1 MDLHALRI
9 LMVEDSPADA
19 ELLVRE
25 LRGLGR
31 PFEHR
36 RVAFADALRQALDEF
51 EPHIVLS
58 DYSMPGFGGADALG
72 IVMDRAKDTPFIYV
86 SGTLGEERAIEALQR
101 GAWDYVLKENLRRL
115 PAAVDRALR
124 MAQERR
130 ERAEAQQALA
140 QSEERFRSIVE
151 NSQDWIVEV
160 DADFRITYT
169 NPACEEVMGYA
180 PEALIGTSLVSY
192 LTEESADEVHGKVGL
207 YVESRRGWSRWR
219 LRWCHADGGARVLES
234 SGMPLYGE
242 TGELAG
248 YRGVNHDLTVVLEQK
263 EKIQQLVRIHA
274 VLSEVG
280 NSVIRSVDRQ
290 SLLLNACRV
299 AVEQGGFKAAGIAE
313 RGPRGTL
320 QVVGSF
326 GDQKL
331 LGTVDPR
338 QPMEMGENSAYHHH
352 PSIIAMREQRTV
364 LVENYEQ
371 ADVPED
377 LRELM
382 LANGVRSQVSL
393 PLGAAPWGVLALYSD
408 RVLASSEEELALLRR
423 LGDDID
429 RAIEFIAKG
438 ERLEYLAFH
447 NPLTGLPKR
456 VAFQGQLQELL
467 ARGGQVVVAACNVQR
482 MGRINS
488 SRGRN
493 FGDAL
498 LRQIGLRLERQPY
511 SEFLVAHPEGDTF
524 LLAYPA
530 NGMLD
535 GECDDLDE
543 RLRLMGQAPFQV
555 NNEHVYVSL
564 RAGLALGP
572 FQGDTA
578 ESLERNAMSALAGA
592 REQRV
597 HVKAYNAELRRVA
610 MQRVELEHDLRRAID
625 EEQFELYYQPKYDA
639 HSRRLVG
646 AEAVIRWHHPGSGMV
661 PPDVFVPILEDTG
674 LIVPVGHWVMREA
687 LAMALAWRQFQP
699 DLRIAVNISAREMR
713 SATFLEECIEMLALH
728 SADQPLDIEVTESVL
743 MESVDQSIRV
753 LEGLRN
759 LGCRIAI
766 DDFGTGYS
774 SLNYLVRLP
783 VDLVK
788 IDRSFVS
795 TLTQSP
801 EIVALVN
808 HMITLSHSLSLKVV
822 AEGVEEEEQAKL
834 LRLLR
839 CDQLQGYL
847 FGRPIPAPQFASQV
861 LGLSADND

>member
-1 MDLHALRI
+1 MDLTALRI

-25 LRGLGR
+25 LRGLDR

-36 RVAFADALRQALDEF
+36 RVAFADALRHALDEF

-58 DYSMPGFGGADALG
+58 DYSMPGFGGSDALD
-72 IVMDRAKDTPFIYV
+72 IVMANAKDTPFVYV

-101 GAWDYVLKENLRRL
+101 GAWDYVLKDNLRRL

-160 DADFRITYT
+160 DADFAITYS
-169 NPACEEVMGYA
+169 NPASEEVLGLA
-180 PEALIGTSLVSY
+180 PEALVGTRLLSY
-192 LTEESADEVHGKVGL
+192 LADESVREVNERLGR
-207 YVESRRGWSRWR
+207 YVESHHGWSRWR
-219 LRWCHADGGARVLES
+219 LRWCHADGGFRILES

-242 TGELAG
+242 NGELVG

-280 NSVIRSVDRQ
+280 NSVMRSVDRQ

-313 RGPRGTL
+313 RGPRGAL
-320 QVVGSF
+320 QVVSTF

-331 LGTVDPR
+331 LGSVDP
-338 QPMEMGENSAYHHH
+338 GETMDVGGGSAYHNH
-352 PSIIAMREQRTV
+352 PSIIAVREQRTV
-364 LVENYEQ
+364 VIENYEQ
-371 ADVPED
+371 ADVPEH
-377 LRELM
+377 LRQLM
-382 LANGVRSQVSL
+382 LVNGVRSQVSM
-393 PLGAAPWGVLALYSD
+393 PLGAWGVLALYSD
-408 RVLASSEEELALLRR
+408 RVQASDEEELALLRR

-429 RAIEFIAKG
+429 RAIEFIGKS

-447 NPLTGLPKR
+447 NPLTGLPNR
-456 VAFQGQLQELL
+456 VAFQGQLQDLL

-511 SEFLVAHPEGDTF
+511 AEYLVAHPEGDTF

-530 NGMLD
+530 NGTLD

-597 HVKAYNAELRRVA
+597 HVKAYNADLRRVA
-610 MQRVELEHDLRRAID
+610 MQRIELEHDLRRAID

-646 AEAVIRWHHPGSGMV
+646 AEAVIRWHHPSNGMV
-661 PPDVFVPILEDTG
+661 PPDIFVPILEDTG

-687 LAMALAWRQFQP
+687 LAMALTWRQFQP

-759 LGCRIAI
+759 LGCRVAI

-847 FGRPIPAPQFASQV
+847 FGRPMPASQFARDV
-861 LGLSADND
+861 LGLPAEGD

>member
-1 MDLHALRI
+1 MDLQSLRI

-36 RVAFADALRQALDEF
+36 RVAFAEALRQALDEF

-58 DYSMPGFGGADALG
+58 DYSMPGFGGADALQ
-72 IVMDRAKDTPFIYV
+72 IVMERAKDTPFVYV

-140 QSEERFRSIVE
+140 ESEERFRSIVE
-151 NSQDWIVEV
+151 SSQDLIIEV
-160 DADFRITYT
+160 DPDFTITYA
-169 NPACEEVMGYA
+169 NPASEDVIGYA
-180 PEALIGTSLVSY
+180 PEELAGTPVLPY
-192 LTEESADEVHGKVGL
+192 LTEDAVREVEEKLGG
-207 YVESRRGWSRWR
+207 YVEQHRSWSRWR
-219 LRWCHADGGARVLES
+219 LRWHHRDGGTRMLEG
-234 SGMPLYGE
+234 SGMPLYAADG
-242 TGELAG
+242 TLAG
-248 YRGVNHDLTVVLEQK
+248 YRSVNHDITLVIEQR
-263 EKIQQLVRIHA
+263 ERIEQLARIRA
-274 VLSEVG
+274 VLGEVG
-280 NSVIRSVDRQ
+280 NSVMRSADRK

-313 RGPRGTL
+313 RGPRDAL
-320 QVVGSF
+320 QVVSTF
-326 GDQKL
+326 GDRAL
-331 LGTVDPR
+331 LGSVNPAETMGTDPSS
-338 QPMEMGENSAYHHH
+338 PYYDH
-352 PSIIAMREQRTV
+352 PSIVAFREQRV
-364 LVENYEQ
+364 VVIEDYET
-371 ADVPED
+371 ADVPEG
-377 LRELM
+377 LRRLM

-393 PLGAAPWGVLALYSD
+393 PLGPAPWGVFALYSD
-408 RVLASSEEELALLRR
+408 RARSNTPDELALLGR
-423 LGDDID
+423 LADDID
-429 RAIEFIAKG
+429 RAIEFIGKS

-447 NPLTGLPKR
+447 NPLTGLPNR

-467 ARGGQVVVAACNVQR
+467 ASGGQVVVAACNVQR

-511 SEFLVAHPEGDTF
+511 AEFLVAHPEGDTF

-530 NGMLD
+530 NGTLD

-592 REQRV
+592 REHRV
-597 HVKAYNAELRRVA
+597 HVKAYNADLRRVA
-610 MQRVELEHDLRRAID
+610 MQRIELEHDLRRAID
-625 EEQFELYYQPKYDA
+625 DEQFELYYQPKYDA

-646 AEAVIRWHHPGSGMV
+646 AEAVIRWHHPGNGMV
-661 PPDVFVPILEDTG
+661 SPDIFVPVLEDPG
-674 LIVPVGHWVMREA
+674 LVVPVGHWVMREA
-687 LAMALAWRQFQP
+687 LAMALTWRQFQP

-728 SADQPLDIEVTESVL
+728 STDQPLDIEVTESVL

-753 LEGLRN
+753 LEGLRD
-759 LGCRIAI
+759 LGCRVAI

-783 VDLVK
+783 VDFVK

-847 FGRPIPAPQFASQV
+847 FGRPMPASQFARDV
-861 LGLSADND
+861 LGLLAEDD

>member
-1 MDLHALRI
+1 MDLDALRI

-36 RVAFADALRQALDEF
+36 RVAFAEALRDALREF

-58 DYSMPGFGGADALG
+58 DYSMPGFGGPDALE
-72 IVMDRAKDTPFIYV
+72 IVLAHAKDTPFVYV

-124 MAQERR
+124 TARERR
-130 ERAEAQQALA
+130 ERAEAEQALA
-140 QSEERFRSIVE
+140 HSEERFRSIVE

-160 DADFRITYT
+160 DADFNITYS
-169 NPACEEVMGYA
+169 NPASEEVLGYA
-180 PEALIGTSLVSY
+180 PEALLGTPLLSH
-192 LTEESADEVHGKVGL
+192 LTEESVREVHERVGH
-207 YVESRRGWSRWR
+207 YVEAHHGWSRWR
-219 LRWCHADGGARVLES
+219 LRWCHVDGGFRILES

-242 TGELAG
+242 DGELTG

-263 EKIQQLVRIHA
+263 EQIQQLARIHA

-280 NSVIRSVDRQ
+280 NSVIRSADRQ
-290 SLLLNACRV
+290 SLLFNACRV

-313 RGPRGTL
+313 RGPRGAL
-320 QVVGSF
+320 QVVSTF
-326 GDQKL
+326 GDRRL
-331 LGTVDPR
+331 LDSVDPNET
-338 QPMEMGENSAYHHH
+338 MDMGENSAYYHH
-352 PSIIAMREQRTV
+352 PSIVAVRELRTV
-364 LVENYEQ
+364 VVENYEH

-377 LRELM
+377 LRQLM
-382 LANGVRSQVSL
+382 LVNGVRSQVSM
-393 PLGAAPWGVLALYSD
+393 PLGTWGVLALYSD
-408 RVLASSEEELALLRR
+408 RMQASDEEELALLRR
-423 LGDDID
+423 IGDDID
-429 RAIEFIAKG
+429 RAIEFIGKS

-447 NPLTGLPKR
+447 NPLTGLPNR

-467 ARGGQVVVAACNVQR
+467 ARGDQVVVAACNVQR

-530 NGMLD
+530 NGTVD

-610 MQRVELEHDLRRAID
+610 MQRIELEHDLRRAIE
-625 EEQFELYYQPKYDA
+625 EEQFELYYQPKYDS

-661 PPDVFVPILEDTG
+661 PPDTFVPILEDTG

-687 LAMALAWRQFQP
+687 LAMALTWRQFQP

-713 SATFLEECIEMLALH
+713 SATFLEECVEMLALH

-753 LEGLRN
+753 LEGLRD

-847 FGRPIPAPQFASQV
+847 FGRPMPASQFASQV
-861 LGLSADND
+861 LGLSADNE

>member
-1 MDLHALRI
+1 
-9 LMVEDSPADA
+9 
-19 ELLVRE
+19 
-25 LRGLGR
+25 
-31 PFEHR
+31 
-36 RVAFADALRQALDEF
+36 
-51 EPHIVLS
+51 
-58 DYSMPGFGGADALG
+58 
-72 IVMDRAKDTPFIYV
+72 
-86 SGTLGEERAIEALQR
+86 
-101 GAWDYVLKENLRRL
+101 
-115 PAAVDRALR
+115 
-124 MAQERR
+124 
-130 ERAEAQQALA
+130 
-140 QSEERFRSIVE
+140 
-151 NSQDWIVEV
+151 
-160 DADFRITYT
+160 
-169 NPACEEVMGYA
+169 
-180 PEALIGTSLVSY
+180 
-192 LTEESADEVHGKVGL
+192 
-207 YVESRRGWSRWR
+207 
-219 LRWCHADGGARVLES
+219 
-234 SGMPLYGE
+234 MPLYGE
-242 TGELAG
+242 NGEVAG

-263 EKIQQLVRIHA
+263 EKIQQLARIHA

-280 NSVIRSVDRQ
+280 NSVMRSVDRQ

-313 RGPRGTL
+313 RGPRGAL
-320 QVVGSF
+320 QVASTF
-326 GDQKL
+326 GDQNL
-331 LGTVDPR
+331 LGSVDPR
-338 QPMEMGENSAYHHH
+338 EAMDVGEGSVYYNH
-352 PSIIAMREQRTV
+352 PSIIAVREQRTV
-364 LVENYEQ
+364 VIENYEQ
-371 ADVPED
+371 GDIPED
-377 LRELM
+377 LRQLM
-382 LANGVRSQVSL
+382 LVNGVRSQVSM
-393 PLGAAPWGVLALYSD
+393 PLGTWGVLALYSD
-408 RVLASSEEELALLRR
+408 RVQASDDEELALLRR

-429 RAIEFIAKG
+429 RAIEFIGKS

-447 NPLTGLPKR
+447 NPLTGLPNR

-498 LRQIGLRLERQPY
+498 LRQIGIRLERQPHPV
-511 SEFLVAHPEGDTF
+511 FLVAHPEGDTF

-530 NGMLD
+530 NGTLE

-543 RLRLMGQAPFQV
+543 SLRLMGQAPFQV

-597 HVKAYNAELRRVA
+597 HVKAYNADLRRLA
-610 MQRVELEHDLRRAID
+610 MQRIELEHDLRRAID

-661 PPDVFVPILEDTG
+661 PPDTFVPILEDTG

-687 LAMALAWRQFQP
+687 LAMALIWRQFQP

-713 SATFLEECIEMLALH
+713 SASFLEECIEMLALH

-759 LGCRIAI
+759 LGCGIAI

-839 CDQLQGYL
+839 CDHLQGYL
-847 FGRPIPAPQFASQV
+847 FGRPMPASQFASQV
-861 LGLSADND
+861 LGLPVEDD

>member
-1 MDLHALRI
+1 MDLDALRI

-36 RVAFADALRQALDEF
+36 RVAFAEALRDALRDF

-58 DYSMPGFGGADALG
+58 DYSMPGFGGSDALE
-72 IVMDRAKDTPFIYV
+72 IVLAHAKDTPFVYV

-124 MAQERR
+124 TARERR
-130 ERAEAQQALA
+130 ERAEAEQALA
-140 QSEERFRSIVE
+140 NSEERFRSIVE

-160 DADFRITYT
+160 DADFNITYS
-169 NPACEEVMGYA
+169 NPASEEVLGYA
-180 PEALIGTSLVSY
+180 PEVLVGTPLLSY
-192 LTEESADEVHGKVGL
+192 LTEESVREVHERVGH
-207 YVESRRGWSRWR
+207 YVEARHGWSRWR
-219 LRWCHADGGARVLES
+219 LRWCHADGRFRILES

-242 TGELAG
+242 NGELTG

-263 EKIQQLVRIHA
+263 EKIQQLARIHA

-280 NSVIRSVDRQ
+280 NSVIRSADRQ

-313 RGPRGTL
+313 RGPRGAL
-320 QVVGSF
+320 QVMSTF
-326 GDQKL
+326 GDQRL
-331 LGTVDPR
+331 LGSVDPR
-338 QPMEMGENSAYHHH
+338 ETLDVGENSAYHHH
-352 PSIIAMREQRTV
+352 PSIVAARESRTV
-364 LVENYEQ
+364 VVENYEH

-377 LRELM
+377 LRQLM
-382 LANGVRSQVSL
+382 LVNGVRSQVSM
-393 PLGAAPWGVLALYSD
+393 PLGTWGVLALYSD
-408 RVLASSEEELALLRR
+408 RVQASDEEELALLRR
-423 LGDDID
+423 IADDID
-429 RAIEFIAKG
+429 RAIEFIGKS

-447 NPLTGLPKR
+447 NPLTGLPNR

-488 SRGRN
+488 SRGRS

-511 SEFLVAHPEGDTF
+511 PEFLVAHPEGDTF

-530 NGMLD
+530 NGTLD

-610 MQRVELEHDLRRAID
+610 MQRIELEHDLRRAIE
-625 EEQFELYYQPKYDA
+625 EEQFELYYQPKYDS

-847 FGRPIPAPQFASQV
+847 FGRPMPAPEFASQV
-861 LGLSADND
+861 LGLSGGNH

>member
-1 MDLHALRI
+1 
-9 LMVEDSPADA
+9 MVEDSPADA

-36 RVAFADALRQALDEF
+36 RVAFADALRQALEEF

-58 DYSMPGFGGADALG
+58 DYSMPGFGGADALQ
-72 IVMDRAKDTPFIYV
+72 IVMERARDTPFVYV

-101 GAWDYVLKENLRRL
+101 GAWDYVLKDNLRRL

-124 MAQERR
+124 MARERR
-130 ERAEAQQALA
+130 ERAEAEQALA
-140 QSEERFRSIVE
+140 RSEERFRSIVE

-160 DADFRITYT
+160 DPDFNITYS
-169 NPACEEVMGYA
+169 NPASAEVLGYE
-180 PEALIGTSLVSY
+180 PEALVGTGLLSY
-192 LTEESADEVHGKVGL
+192 LTEESVREVHERVGH
-207 YVESRRGWSRWR
+207 YVESRDGWSRWR
-219 LRWCHADGGARVLES
+219 LRWRHRDGVFRILES

-242 TGELAG
+242 NGEVAG

-263 EKIQQLVRIHA
+263 EKIQQLARIHA

-280 NSVIRSVDRQ
+280 NSVMRSVDRQ

-313 RGPRGTL
+313 RGPRGAL
-320 QVVGSF
+320 QVASTF

-331 LGTVDPR
+331 LGSVDPR
-338 QPMEMGENSAYHHH
+338 EAMDVGEGSVYYNH
-352 PSIIAMREQRTV
+352 PSIIAVREQRTV
-364 LVENYEQ
+364 VIENYEQ
-371 ADVPED
+371 GDIPED
-377 LRELM
+377 LRQLM
-382 LANGVRSQVSL
+382 LVNGVRSQVSM
-393 PLGAAPWGVLALYSD
+393 PLGTWGVLALYSD
-408 RVLASSEEELALLRR
+408 RVQASDDEELALLRR

-429 RAIEFIAKG
+429 RAIEFIGKS

-447 NPLTGLPKR
+447 NPLTGLPNR

-498 LRQIGLRLERQPY
+498 LRQIGIRLERQPHPV
-511 SEFLVAHPEGDTF
+511 FLVAHPEGDTF

-530 NGMLD
+530 NGTLE

-543 RLRLMGQAPFQV
+543 ALRLMGQAPFQV

-597 HVKAYNAELRRVA
+597 HVKAYNADLRRLA
-610 MQRVELEHDLRRAID
+610 MQRIALEHDLRRAID

-646 AEAVIRWHHPGSGMV
+646 AEAVIRWHHPGTGMV
-661 PPDVFVPILEDTG
+661 PPDTFVPILEDTG

-687 LAMALAWRQFQP
+687 LAMALIWRQFQP

-713 SATFLEECIEMLALH
+713 SASFLEECIEMLALH

-759 LGCRIAI
+759 LGCGIAI

-839 CDQLQGYL
+839 CDHLQGYL
-847 FGRPIPAPQFASQV
+847 FGRPMPASQFASQV
-861 LGLSADND
+861 LGLPVEDD

>member
-1 MDLHALRI
+1 MDLDALRI

-36 RVAFADALRQALDEF
+36 RVAFAEALRDALREF

-58 DYSMPGFGGADALG
+58 DYSMPGFGGPDALE
-72 IVMDRAKDTPFIYV
+72 IVLAHAKDTPFVYV

-124 MAQERR
+124 TARERR
-130 ERAEAQQALA
+130 ERAEAEQALA
-140 QSEERFRSIVE
+140 HSEERFRSIVE

-160 DADFRITYT
+160 DADFNITYS
-169 NPACEEVMGYA
+169 NPASEEVLGYA
-180 PEALIGTSLVSY
+180 PEVLLGTPLLSH
-192 LTEESADEVHGKVGL
+192 LTEESVREVHERVGH
-207 YVESRRGWSRWR
+207 YVEAHHGWSRWR
-219 LRWCHADGGARVLES
+219 LRWCHVDGGFRILES

-242 TGELAG
+242 DGELTG

-263 EKIQQLVRIHA
+263 EQIQQLARIHA

-280 NSVIRSVDRQ
+280 NSVIRSADRQ
-290 SLLLNACRV
+290 SLLFNACRV

-313 RGPRGTL
+313 RGPRGAL
-320 QVVGSF
+320 HVVSTF
-326 GDQKL
+326 GDRRL
-331 LGTVDPR
+331 LDSVDPNET
-338 QPMEMGENSAYHHH
+338 MDMGENSAYYHH
-352 PSIIAMREQRTV
+352 PSIVAVRELRTV
-364 LVENYEQ
+364 VVENYEH

-377 LRELM
+377 LRQLM
-382 LANGVRSQVSL
+382 LVNGVRSQVSM
-393 PLGAAPWGVLALYSD
+393 PLGTWGVLALYSD
-408 RVLASSEEELALLRR
+408 RMQASDEEELALLRR
-423 LGDDID
+423 IGDDID
-429 RAIEFIAKG
+429 RAIEFIGKS

-447 NPLTGLPKR
+447 NPLTGLPNR

-467 ARGGQVVVAACNVQR
+467 ARGDQVVVAACNVQR

-530 NGMLD
+530 NGTVD

-610 MQRVELEHDLRRAID
+610 MQRIELEHDLRRAIE
-625 EEQFELYYQPKYDA
+625 EEQFELYYQPKYDS

-661 PPDVFVPILEDTG
+661 PPDTFVPILEDTG

-687 LAMALAWRQFQP
+687 LAMALTWRQFQP

-713 SATFLEECIEMLALH
+713 SATFLEECVEMLALH

-753 LEGLRN
+753 LEGLRD

-847 FGRPIPAPQFASQV
+847 FGRPMPASQFASQV
-861 LGLSADND
+861 LGLSADNE